1 MAWEG
6 ELRAA
11 FKHIPLIPTRHG
23 LAPEGSPDPWRGDLR
38 PVPEG
43 WEATDG
49 PSFAEARSLTLHWDH
64 PIDPAALEALLLA
77 PPETGELLRA
87 KGVCAFAGWA
97 ARNDG
102 SDRWAF
108 QLADG
113 RLEISPLPL
122 ASDGT
127 APACAAVVIGTG
139 LDATHWKKTLRGLEH
154 APAGARR
161 KAFL

>member
-1 MAWEG
+1 M
-6 ELRAA
+6 R
-11 FKHIPLIPTRHG
+11 PL
-23 LAPEGSPDPWRGDLR
+23 
-38 PVPEG
+38 PEG
-43 WEATDG
+43 WEAAGG

-64 PIDPAALEALLLA
+64 PVDPEALEGLFLA
-77 PPETGELLRA
+77 PPEAGELLRA

-122 ASDGT
+122 AADGS
-127 APACAAVVIGTG
+127 AQACAAVVIGTG
-139 LDATHWKKTLRGLEH
+139 LDALHWKRALRALER
-154 APAGARR
+154 PPTGQRR